1 MPFSRPVFIEDQKR
15 ELVAMKP
22 AAPPD
27 EATLEKL
34 IARHP
39 EIVAEEEGELLLVR
53 RQKGVPDTKGGFNR
67 WALDLLFV
75 TRDAI
80 PVLIEVKQAA
90 NSELRRQVVGQLLD
104 YAANGTA
111 HWPPGEIQRA
121 FEANCDALEEES
133 EAVLETFLD
142 GRNKDDF
149 WQRVDQNL
157 VAGRVRLVVA
167 ADAIPSELARI
178 VEFLNDQMRAD
189 VRAVELGW
197 FESTDGRKALVPRII
212 GVTER
217 TRAAKRAGKPP
228 ISPEQ
233 WITEHYGDAPD
244 TASGIRWHLR
254 IAEDL
259 GLESGVT
266 GKHEAIWSGHGDR
279 YPFQVYRRNHG
290 IALNLKGNE
299 GLRDALV
306 AAVGALDADNK
317 EWPRFHAQRLNDPG
331 VRDRYR
337 GFVKTFIEQVGIR
350 RKT

>member
-1 MPFSRPVFIEDQKR
+1 
-15 ELVAMKP
+15 MKP
-22 AAPPD
+22 ANPPD
-27 EATLEKL
+27 ENTLEKL

-53 RQKGVPDTKGGFNR
+53 RQKGVPDTEGGFNR

-75 TRDAI
+75 TREAI

-90 NSELRRQVVGQLLD
+90 NSDLRRQVVGQLLD

-121 FEANCDALEEES
+121 FEAKCNELKVES
-133 EAVLETFLD
+133 ETELESFLE
-142 GRNKDDF
+142 GRNRDDF
-149 WQRVDQNL
+149 WQRVDENL
-157 VAGRVRLVVA
+157 AAGKVRLVVA

-178 VEFLNDQMRAD
+178 VEYLNDQMRAD

-197 FESTDGRKALVPRII
+197 FESADGRRALVPRII

-217 TRAAKRAGKPP
+217 TRAAKRARKPP
-228 ISPEQ
+228 ITPEQ
-233 WITEHYGDAPD
+233 WIAKHYGDELD
-244 TASGIRWHLR
+244 TASGIRCHLE
-254 IAEDL
+254 IAEEL

-266 GKHEAIWSGHGDR
+266 VGHDAIWSGRGNR

-290 IALNLKGNE
+290 IGLYLKGNE
-299 GLRDALV
+299 SLRHDLV

-317 EWPRFHAQRLNDPG
+317 EWPRFHAQRLNDPRVKG
-331 VRDRYR
+331 RYR
-337 GFVKTFIEQVGIR
+337 EFVKTFIEKTGIGA
-350 RKT
+350 KT